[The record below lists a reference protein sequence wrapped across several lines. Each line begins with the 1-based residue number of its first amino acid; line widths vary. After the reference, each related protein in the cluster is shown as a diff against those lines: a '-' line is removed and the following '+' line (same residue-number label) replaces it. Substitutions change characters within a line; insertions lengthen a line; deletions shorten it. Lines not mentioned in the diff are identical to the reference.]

1 MKALRELAHRNIC
14 PTRAAFAH
22 PRNSDLREF
31 ERFYLCPVEFGRGT
45 HEGVLSDL
53 LEFSNDTVASPLFTN
68 DPKLL
73 EALQPFCEMAAK
85 ERATV
90 NGTLRAAVENE
101 VEKRLPRGKAT
112 KQTVA
117 KALALSAR
125 TLSRR
130 LADEGTTYEE
140 VVDQL
145 RRTLALQYLKDPGMS
160 ASQIAW
166 LLGYEGSSS
175 FNHAFKRWT
184 GRSPFAAR
192 NEKRLPA
199 PQ

>member
-1 MKALRELAHRNIC
+1 
-14 PTRAAFAH
+14 
-22 PRNSDLREF
+22 
-31 ERFYLCPVEFGRGT
+31 
-45 HEGVLSDL
+45 
-53 LEFSNDTVASPLFTN
+53 LEFSNDALAIPLLST
-68 DPKLL
+68 DAKLL
-73 EALQPFCEMAAK
+73 EALQPFCDMAAK
-85 ERATV
+85 ERTTAK
-90 NGTLRAAVENE
+90 GTLRAAVENE
-101 VEKRLPRGKAT
+101 VEKLLSSGKAK
-112 KQTVA
+112 KQTIA
-117 KALALSAR
+117 KVLALSVR

-160 ASQIAW
+160 ISQIAW

-175 FNHAFKRWT
+175 FTHAFKRWT
-184 GRSPFAAR
+184 GRSPFVAR